1 MFAVFKISC
10 TFTSDKTNNDMTTQ
24 EINIAKAL
32 FTAKEM
38 VSKMI
43 TNGFGETKF
52 VFALS
57 NMISK
62 EFNLTQSESI
72 IIIEQAIE
80 LA

>member
-1 MFAVFKISC
+1 
-10 TFTSDKTNNDMTTQ
+10 MTTQ

-72 IIIEQAIE
+72 VVIEEA
-80 LA
+80 LKLC

>member
-1 MFAVFKISC
+1 
-10 TFTSDKTNNDMTTQ
+10 MTTQ